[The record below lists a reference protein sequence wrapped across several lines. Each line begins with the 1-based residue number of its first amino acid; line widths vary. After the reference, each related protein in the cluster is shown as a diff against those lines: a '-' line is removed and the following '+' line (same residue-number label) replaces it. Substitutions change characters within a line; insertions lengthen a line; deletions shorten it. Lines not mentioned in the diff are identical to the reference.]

1 MAYSESPAGRI
12 GHTEGT
18 PCQQAMFIE
27 HLDSRPPLKAPNFS
41 TSPSTHQPWGCL
53 VQPKG
58 SENLVSE

>member
-18 PCQQAMFIE
+18 PCQQAAFIE

-41 TSPSTHQPWGCL
+41 TSPSTHSTLGLP
-53 VQPKG
+53 G
-58 SENLVSE
+58 SA